1 MFIIARIC
9 GVAIYLLVML
19 LFGFIA
25 KNCSEENKHKVLASY
40 LAVLCIMAYLYVPYI
55 TTDIFRLNP
64 IADSLAAMPFFEFLD
79 LILSSRSGIFTL
91 IYFRTFHG
99 YLSPVTC
106 FLVYGTFFTLIYHSS
121 EKSKCPNVI
130 MALVLLWVMTSDF
143 YLVSITN
150 IRSYLAA
157 SFAAFCIYREI
168 FLHKFGPLNIFLYL
182 CAIEV
187 HSMGIVLVMFRFATY
202 MLTRGQF
209 SLWKMAVFPL
219 IILIAV
225 AGAPFYMSMGSDSAD
240 KFMSYYNNDVYS
252 YIWERILFIIQ
263 TCIQVYILV
272 KAYALKVFRDK
283 DFMYYKIVVT
293 LAVVVL
299 VICNIRVPFVQRWII
314 FSAMLEIP
322 ILTHILHKETW
333 TGQTRIRNFMI
344 ATFFLTFAIVSSRGN
359 LCSLKFW
366 E

>member
-1 MFIIARIC
+1 MFIVARIC
-9 GVAIYLLVML
+9 GGIIYLLAML
-19 LFGFIA
+19 VFSFIA
-25 KNCSEENKHKVLASY
+25 KNCSEERKHIVLAAY
-40 LAVLCIMAYLYVPYI
+40 LAVLCLMAYLYVPYI

-91 IYFRTFHG
+91 IYFRIFHG

-106 FLVYGTFFTLIYHSS
+106 FLVYGIFFALIYHSS
-121 EKSKCPNVI
+121 EKSKCPNVV

-157 SFAAFCIYREI
+157 SFAAYCIYREI
-168 FLHKFGPLNIFLYL
+168 FLHKFGPLNVFLYL

-209 SLWKMAVFPL
+209 SLWKMAAFPL
-219 IILIAV
+219 IIIMLV
-225 AGAPFYMSMGSDSAD
+225 VGMPFYMSMGADSAD
-240 KFMSYYNNDVYS
+240 KFVNYFNNDVYS

-263 TCIQVYILV
+263 TAIQVYILA

-283 DFMYYKIVVT
+283 DFTYYKVVVT

-322 ILTHILHKETW
+322 ILTHILYKETW
-333 TGQTRIRNFMI
+333 TGQTKTRNFMI
-344 ATFFLTFAIVSSRGN
+344 ASYFFTYAIVCTRGN